1 MFNKYQLVTL
11 GCKVNQYESQALREL
26 LDASGMTPAADGEPP
41 DLAIVNTCAVT
52 GQASRKSRQTVRKLV
67 SRGRTRVIVVGCA
80 ATDAPD
86 AFRAIPGVEAVV
98 GHQQDVT
105 ETLIRLLE
113 RLRGETHPRADV
125 DAPTDPVHVARA
137 APPRQT
143 DERDDWFISPMS
155 VRELT
160 RPEPSQQLPTRTN
173 KTIPLDRHNVKTRF
187 PFVTKIHRFE
197 GHRRAF
203 LKVQDGCDAHCTYC
217 IIPRLRGAPRSKPE
231 HIILEEVRAL
241 IYTGYREIVLTGIY
255 LGAFGRETAV
265 RKRFASSDS
274 PLARLVGAIAKTPGL
289 LRLRL
294 SSLEPGDLDES
305 LLNALRSSKVCV
317 PHLHLPLQSGS
328 AEILRRMNRQY
339 SVEDFLETTRRVRDA
354 LDRPAITTDIVV
366 GFPGEQDADFEAT
379 LAVARQAGFCDI
391 HAFPFSPR
399 RQTAAAKWSDQFVP
413 SPVVDER
420 LTRLAVLK
428 SELSLAFRRQFL
440 GQTERVIVESGPP
453 RLDAVVIG
461 SNDLRRGRADRHFEV
476 CFASADARP
485 SDVCL
490 VRVDR
495 VSPGRT
501 HGTLLDGRKTDHAMP
516 TLSA

>member
-1 MFNKYQLVTL
+1 MFNKYQLLTL
-11 GCKVNQYESQALREL
+11 GCKVNQYESQTLREL
-26 LDASGMTPAADGEPP
+26 LDASGMIPAADGERP

-52 GQASRKSRQTVRKLV
+52 GQASRKSRQTVRKIV
-67 SRGRTRVIVVGCA
+67 GRGRTRVVVVGCA

-113 RLRGETHPRADV
+113 RLRRGNPPRAGV
-125 DAPTDPVHVARA
+125 DAHTDPVHVVRA

-143 DERDDWFISPMS
+143 DERDDRLISPIS

-160 RPEPSQQLPTRTN
+160 RPETSQQLPTRTN
-173 KTIPLDRHNVKTRF
+173 KTIPLDRHYVKARF
-187 PFVTKIHRFE
+187 PLVTKIHRFE

-217 IIPRLRGAPRSKPE
+217 IIPRLRGTPRSKPE
-231 HIILEEVRAL
+231 HVVLDEARAL
-241 IYTGYREIVLTGIY
+241 VAAGYREIVLTGIY

-265 RKRFASSDS
+265 RKRFASADS
-274 PLARLVGAIAKTPGL
+274 PLARLVCAVAKITGL

-305 LLNALRSSKVCV
+305 LLDALQSSKVCV

-328 AEILRRMNRQY
+328 VDILRQMNRQY
-339 SVEDFLETTRRVRDA
+339 SVEDFLETTRRVRTA
-354 LDRPAITTDIVV
+354 LDRPAITTDVVV

-379 LAVARQAGFCDI
+379 LTVARQAGFCDI

-399 RQTAAAKWSDQFVP
+399 RQTPAARWSDRFVP
-413 SPVVDER
+413 SSVVDER
-420 LTRLAVLK
+420 LTRLAGLK
-428 SELSLAFRRQFL
+428 SELSLAFRRRFL
-440 GQTERVIVESGPP
+440 GQTERVIVESGSP
-453 RLDAVVIG
+453 RLDVVADE

-476 CFASADARP
+476 CFDSADARP
-485 SDVCL
+485 SDVCH
-490 VRVDR
+490 VRIDR

-501 HGTLLDGRKTDHAMP
+501 HGTLLDGRGTAPAMP
-516 TLSA
+516 TRSG